1 MCVPSFTLPAVMV
14 ESEIDNSTRQLE
26 SLSLAL
32 SHRLPPVLDSHRP
45 AIPAWALPTA
55 KLVETPGEEEE
66 NDEHKEGVAYWVEVK
81 EILDREAE
89 ERVVLRRKQW
99 EKISNVTSK

>member
-1 MCVPSFTLPAVMV
+1 MV

-55 KLVETPGEEEE
+55 KQVETPGEEEE
-66 NDEHKEGVAYWVEVK
+66 NEEHKEGVAYWVEVK

-89 ERVVLRRKQW
+89 ERLVLRRKQW
-99 EKISNVTSK
+99 EKIENANATTK